1 MGLSKLVAGVT
12 GITMMVAGVAVLA
25 PATASAAKPDNGGAG
40 LTTAPPQPY
49 DGMPKDQTDDWL
61 GQYQV
66 QGKSVYCIR
75 WEFNAPKADTEY
87 VPDESPL
94 TDKWGTALA
103 APTVAQISYL
113 LLRYG
118 NTTDNMQAAVVA
130 HLLHSY
136 TAKGDTSSG
145 KGYKEVGYDADL
157 HLKSLDQDLVAKI
170 QNDVTANYGPW
181 QASVTAPTDPQVI
194 GTPGKWTIDVTRAS
208 DGKAIS
214 GVPVKLT
221 VKDGKVEK
229 DTVVTPADGKL
240 TVDVTPTGPAPEL
253 KIDVTGPA
261 AKPIVQKPKDA
272 TANLQWTVTTGG
284 ETPISE
290 TGKTTAKT
298 APGVVKVTKVD
309 SKTNAG
315 LAGVQL
321 RITGKDKTAAAVKQ
335 DGTPLNGA
343 DGTPLVVTTGADG
356 TAAIENIQT
365 PQDICLVE
373 VAAPTGYD
381 ENFNAS
387 SPPSACGSVEPGKTL
402 VLQLANT
409 PNTPTVPVKI
419 PAGGSPMVADAATV
433 TQLNPAAL
441 AGVGGL
447 VVIALGGV
455 GLLLRRRRLGS
466 RG

>member
-12 GITMMVAGVAVLA
+12 GITMMVAGLAVLA

-40 LTTAPPQPY
+40 VLTPAQPY
-49 DGMPKDQTDDWL
+49 SDKDSKQTDDWL
-61 GQYQV
+61 GQYKV
-66 QGKSVYCIR
+66 QGKNVYCIR
-75 WEFNAPKADTEY
+75 WEFSAPKADTEY
-87 VPDESPL
+87 VPDDSPL
-94 TDKWGTALA
+94 ADKWGHALD
-103 APTVAQISYL
+103 PKTVAKISYL

-118 NTTDNMQAAVVA
+118 ATDDDAQAGVVA

-136 TAKGDTSSG
+136 TANGDTDAKKNG
-145 KGYKEVGYDADL
+145 WQTVGYDAGL
-157 HLKSLDQDLVAKI
+157 HLPSLDQALVTKI
-170 QNDVTANYGPW
+170 QQDVEANYGPW
-181 QASVTAPTDPQVI
+181 KGSITAPTDPQTI
-194 GTPGKWTIDVTRAS
+194 GTPGKWTVDVTRAS
-208 DGKAIS
+208 DGTGIS
-214 GVPVKLT
+214 DVPVKLT
-221 VKDGKVEK
+221 LTDAKADKDTVKTGADGKV
-229 DTVVTPADGKL
+229 
-240 TVDVTPTGPAPEL
+240 TVDVTPTGPSPQVQ
-253 KIDVTGPA
+253 IDLTGPA
-261 AKPIVQKPKDA
+261 EKPIVQKPKVDPD
-272 TANLQWTVTTGG
+272 NVQWTVTTGG
-284 ETPISE
+284 ETPIKD

-298 APGVVKVTKVD
+298 PPGIVKVTKVD

-343 DGTPLVVTTGADG
+343 DGKPLVVTTGADG
-356 TAAIENIQT
+356 TATIDNIQT

-381 ENFNAS
+381 ESFNAS
-387 SPPSACGSVEPGKTL
+387 SPPSVCGSIEPGKTL
-402 VLQLANT
+402 ALQLANT
-409 PNTPTVPVKI
+409 PNTPTVPVTI

-433 TQLNPAAL
+433 TQLDPAAL

-447 VVIALGGV
+447 LVIALGGV

>member
-12 GITMMVAGVAVLA
+12 GITMMVAGLAVLA

-40 LTTAPPQPY
+40 LTTAPPQKY
-49 DGMPKDQTDDWL
+49 DGMPKDQADDWL

-66 QGKSVYCIR
+66 QGKAVYCIR
-75 WEFNAPKADTEY
+75 WEFNAPKADTKY
-87 VPDESPL
+87 VPDDSDL
-94 TDKWGTALA
+94 TDKWGNKLD

-136 TAKGDTSSG
+136 TAKGDTSPG
-145 KGYKEVGYDADL
+145 KGFKDVGYDADL
-157 HLKSLDQDLVAKI
+157 HLKSLDQALVTKI

-181 QASVTAPTDPQVI
+181 KASVTAPTDPQII
-194 GTPGKWTIDVTRAS
+194 GAAGKWTIGVTRDA

-221 VKDGKVEK
+221 VTDGKVDK
-229 DTVVTPADGKL
+229 DTVTTSADGKVV
-240 TVDVTPTGPAPEL
+240 VDVTPTGPNPQL

-261 AKPIVQKPKDA
+261 AKPVVQKPEDA
-272 TANLQWTVTTGG
+272 SANLQWTVTTGG

-298 APGVVKVTKVD
+298 PPGTVKVTKVD

-343 DGTPLVVTTGADG
+343 DGKPLVVTTGADG
-356 TAAIENIQT
+356 TATIDNIQT

-402 VLQLANT
+402 ALQLANT

-433 TQLNPAAL
+433 TQLDPAAL